1 MASHVECFNKIM
13 SNIVSSKN
21 ELHLRTC
28 TVMIGMFAMKF
39 IDEKEPIL
47 KRQIESQEVHL
58 KESLDEQAVRL
69 GLLTK

>member
-1 MASHVECFNKIM
+1 MASHSECFNKIM

-28 TVMIGMFAMKF
+28 TVMIGMFSMKF
-39 IDEKEPIL
+39 IDEKEPII